1 MMNDEDERMPWE
13 PFKETRASQLSKI
26 EIKPYR
32 RLSGISLH
40 DLRRVNLIVGFNNA
54 GKTSVL
60 EAIHLL
66 CHQNDETAL
75 LDVMRWR
82 GRWEGP
88 PDPNWMAAEIPNDIF
103 IVGHFD
109 QVENNFAIVEIQC
122 TDATE
127 DDLVS
132 GQGGPLPR
140 EYLIESHYGHSVQST
155 YLTLFSDRPY
165 RAQPSGHHWLFPCS
179 LTGSFGA
186 NRKDA
191 LAKAS
196 GALEAGLKTK
206 VVDFIKTNIDSA
218 DTELLEE
225 ECRFLTTH
233 PDLRRALDLSSFGDG
248 LRRVFEIGLLL
259 ASVRGGV
266 LLIDEFESS
275 LHPQLLRSLTR
286 IVQELATKLNVQVF
300 LTTHSKE
307 VLDAFITNNDRL
319 EDIAAYA
326 LQHWPQGVDVRR
338 FDGDHLLLLHE
349 AADFDLRGVV

>member
-1 MMNDEDERMPWE
+1 MMNDEGERMPWE
-13 PFKETRASQLSKI
+13 PFNDTRSSQFSKI
-26 EIKPYR
+26 YINPYR
-32 RLSGISLH
+32 RLRGISLH
-40 DLRRVNLIVGFNNA
+40 DLRRINFIVGVNNA

-66 CHQNDETAL
+66 SHQNDETAL

-88 PDPNWMAAEIPNDIF
+88 PDPDWLAAEIPNDIF
-103 IVGHFD
+103 ITGYFD
-109 QVENNFAIVEIQC
+109 QVENNVAMVDIQC
-122 TDATE
+122 KDDTE

-140 EYLIESHYGHSVQST
+140 WYSIESRYGHSAQST
-155 YLTLFSDRPY
+155 DLTLSSDRPY
-165 RAQPSGHHWLFPCS
+165 RTHHSGHHWLFPCS
-179 LTGSFGA
+179 LTGPFGA

-191 LAKAS
+191 LVKAN
-196 GALEAGLKTK
+196 GALDAGIKTK
-206 VVDFIKTNIDSA
+206 VVNFIKTNIDSA
-218 DTELLEE
+218 NTELLDQ
-225 ECRFLTTH
+225 ECRCLTTH
-233 PDLRRALDLSSFGDG
+233 PDLGQAIDLSTFGDG

-275 LHPQLLRSLTR
+275 LHPQLLKSLAR

-307 VLDAFITNNDRL
+307 ALDAFITNNHRL
-319 EDIAAYA
+319 DDIAAYA
-326 LQHWPQGVDVRR
+326 LQHGRQGVDVRR
-338 FDGDHLLLLHE
+338 FDGNQLLLLHE
-349 AADFDLRGVV
+349 AADFDLRGVT